1 MRSHSFS
8 CYAIIRYVFYIQKRG
23 SLGMNVSDEFLKD
36 FIKPRTA
43 IFMEMEQYAKE
54 NHVPIMQLVGMESL
68 LQLLSLQKPASILEL
83 GTAIGYSS
91 MRMATKLTEVT
102 IVTVERD
109 EQKAGLAKN
118 YIERGNLQHR
128 IHVIVGD
135 ALEISEAEL
144 DNRTFDAIFIDAAK
158 GQYRNFFEKYAPFL
172 NDGGVIYCDNLLLN
186 GLSELPMSEV
196 PRRKRT
202 MVRNQH
208 QFMEWLMN
216 HPDYDTAFL
225 PVGDGMLVSIKR

>member
-1 MRSHSFS
+1 MD
-8 CYAIIRYVFYIQKRG
+8 V
-23 SLGMNVSDEFLKD
+23 NEEFLKELIIPRAEI
-36 FIKPRTA
+36 FI
-43 IFMEMEQYAKE
+43 EMEQYAKE
-54 NHVPIMQLVGMESL
+54 NHVPIMQLAGMESL
-68 LQLLSLQKPASILEL
+68 IHLLSLQKPKTLLEL

-91 MRMATKLTEVT
+91 MRIASKLTSISIVT
-102 IVTVERD
+102 IERD
-109 EQKAGLAKN
+109 VDKANIAKN
-118 YIERGNLQHR
+118 YIERGKLQDR
-128 IHVIVGD
+128 IEVIIGD
-135 ALEISEAEL
+135 ALEISNEIFK
-144 DNRTFDAIFIDAAK
+144 DKKFDAIFIDAAK
-158 GQYRNFFEKYAPFL
+158 GQYKKFFEKYAPLL

-208 QFMEWLMN
+208 HFTEWLMN

>member
-1 MRSHSFS
+1 
-8 CYAIIRYVFYIQKRG
+8 
-23 SLGMNVSDEFLKD
+23 MNISDDFLKD
-36 FIKPRTA
+36 LIKPRSS

-54 NHVPIMQLVGMESL
+54 NHVPIMQLMGMESL
-68 LQLLSLQKPASILEL
+68 LQLLSLQKPSTILEL

-91 MRMATKLTEVT
+91 MRMAMKLEEAT
-102 IVTVERD
+102 IVTIERD
-109 EQKAGLAKN
+109 EQKAELAKN
-118 YIERGNLQHR
+118 YIERANLQQR
-128 IHVIVGD
+128 IQVIVGD
-135 ALEISEAEL
+135 ALEISSESL
-144 DNRTFDAIFIDAAK
+144 GNKKFDAIFIDAAK
-158 GQYRNFFEKYAPFL
+158 GQYKNFFEKYAPFL
-172 NDGGVIYCDNLLLN
+172 HDGGVIYCDNLLLN